1 MISISVQYLKN
12 KYILFIAFEI
22 VIEVFE
28 RKDNFSLSFALLKSK
43 KIKGIDSQKFSVNL
57 KHNLSQVFYRSFK
70 DKFQSLKDRSAI
82 YNCSLSTLLIK
93 TCFAHMMKLR
103 YYSAT
108 SIRTQVRE
116 FASVCK
122 GASKVIGYP
131 YPQNNRCHI
140 SLIYYSS
147 GLEFLIAKS
156 LFTFQLSTKI
166 RLSTVVI

>member
-1 MISISVQYLKN
+1 MKITRLKEFLN
-12 KYILFIAFEI
+12 DCNIRFVFITPI
-22 VIEVFE
+22 QSTHSLRNCNRSFE

-43 KIKGIDSQKFSVNL
+43 KIKGIDSPKFSVNL

-70 DKFQSLKDRSAI
+70 DKFWSLKDRSAI

-93 TCFAHMMKLR
+93 TCLAHMMKLR

-147 GLEFLIAKS
+147 GLEFIIAKS
-156 LFTFQLSTKI
+156 LFTF
-166 RLSTVVI
+166 